1 MIKSITIKESQ
12 HFHIVDYRIYLDN
25 DNYMVIDKYCV
36 ECRKVISKRRVKT
49 EPMEVTE

>member
-25 DNYMVIDKYCV
+25 DNYMVITEYCV
-36 ECRKVISKRRVKT
+36 ECGKVIGRRRVKT
-49 EPMEVTE
+49 EPMEVEE